1 MRIRP
6 NQLATHL
13 EGNLAPIY
21 LVHGAEPLQIEESL
35 DAVRAAARRRDHE
48 ERVVLHVDASFDWSL
63 LRQYQDSLSLF
74 AEKRLIDLRMAG
86 AKAGKPGTQALVDY
100 AERPNPDCLLLVSA
114 GALEWREQKSR
125 WFKALESAGASVQ
138 TWPVPAHQLPKWID
152 ARARDRGMSL
162 ADDAC
167 QALAERA
174 EGNLL
179 AAAQEI
185 DKLRLLHREQKIT
198 LADALASSGDST
210 RFHVFDLADA
220 ALGGDLPRTLKILRG
235 LKEEGTEPIYA
246 SWALARE
253 VRSLAAMSEELGRG
267 SARGEVLARHRVRDK
282 RRALVG
288 AALDRHRPGAWSLML
303 RAAMRLDRVVKGA
316 ERGAPWDELEKL
328 ALMLGGMLLVPM
340 STYT

>member
-6 NQLATHL
+6 NQLSSHL
-13 EGNLAPIY
+13 ERDLAPIY

-35 DAVRAAARRRDHE
+35 DAIRSAAKSRDHD
-48 ERVVLHVDASFDWSL
+48 ERVVLHVDGSFDWSV

-74 AEKRLIDLRMAG
+74 AQKRLIDLRMAG
-86 AKAGKPGTQALVDY
+86 AKAGKPGTQALVEY

-114 GALEWREQKSR
+114 GALDWREQKSR
-125 WFKALESAGASVQ
+125 WFKALESAGTSVQ
-138 TWPVPAHQLPKWID
+138 TWPVPVHQLPKWI
-152 ARARDRGMSL
+152 ATRARERGLRL

-167 QALAERA
+167 QALAERV

-185 DKLRLLHREQKIT
+185 DKLHLLHGGREVT

-210 RFHVFDLADA
+210 RFHVFDLTDA

-235 LKEEGTEPIYA
+235 LEEEGTEPIYA

-253 VRSLAAMSEELGRG
+253 VRSLAAMSEELSRG
-267 SARGEVLARHRVRDK
+267 SGRGEVLARHRVRDK

-288 AALDRHRPGAWSLML
+288 AALDRHRPGAWPLML

-316 ERGAPWDELEKL
+316 ERGTAWDELEKL